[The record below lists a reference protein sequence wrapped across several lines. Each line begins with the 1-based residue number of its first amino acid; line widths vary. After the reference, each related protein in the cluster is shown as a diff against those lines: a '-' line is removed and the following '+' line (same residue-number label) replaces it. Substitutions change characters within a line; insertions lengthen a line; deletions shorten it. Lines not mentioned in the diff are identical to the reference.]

1 MGCSRQEYE
10 SGLPCP
16 SPGDLL
22 DPESNPG
29 LLHCRQIFYH
39 LSHQGSPVWSLEKL
53 KKGQCS
59 QAQRMQS
66 EWQGLGNSDNTWVE
80 VWYSSG
86 LHHKSNRKCRGS
98 PNAGWK
104 RISQQSISEGSEFI
118 KSNGAEIMPVL
129 RAQQADLLTDQEE
142 LAFPG

>member
-1 MGCSRQEYE
+1 
-10 SGLPCP
+10 
-16 SPGDLL
+16 
-22 DPESNPG
+22 
-29 LLHCRQIFYH
+29 
-39 LSHQGSPVWSLEKL
+39 
-53 KKGQCS
+53 
-59 QAQRMQS
+59 MQS